1 MTTKLFQDDYTR
13 RFYSKVRG
21 YPPILADGMQ
31 SHDCPIWLVQG
42 VHIGDVMLRSDSGAI
57 EYVGINVTRD
67 ADDPRNWQQL
77 PKDFEPCFLEP
88 GIDCIDPSR
97 FPNPTVIGNAASP
110 TADFRVQPIPPAD
123 DQDHWKAKFSTN
135 AWKALS
141 CTSSGRAKLQRMAMM
156 HGAAFYYQVMNV
168 DGLELQ
174 NGDLSVVTGCHKTSY
189 WVTGLLSCGAAS
201 PRITK
206 TLLVPKVEG
215 GVAKMLPMIED
226 CLSETTPPSAA
237 PCFQSA
243 RPDTASRLENEPACV
258 AFQAFYISLKS
269 SVYNDMREPRSLRQ
283 SIWHSLPR
291 FLRPPMRTWPIH
303 DSYTPPYHPCAA
315 ISNLI
320 HSSNARVTTAVVH
333 DEEIMSVLRKVRCND
348 LGTCPSLLISSG

>member
-1 MTTKLFQDDYTR
+1 MSHFLQSLHPLCNVP
-13 RFYSKVRG
+13 YS
-21 YPPILADGMQ
+21 
-31 SHDCPIWLVQG
+31 
-42 VHIGDVMLRSDSGAI
+42 
-57 EYVGINVTRD
+57 
-67 ADDPRNWQQL
+67 
-77 PKDFEPCFLEP
+77 
-88 GIDCIDPSR
+88 
-97 FPNPTVIGNAASP
+97 
-110 TADFRVQPIPPAD
+110 

-135 AWKALS
+135 ASEGAFCALPFGGS
-141 CTSSGRAKLQRMAMM
+141 YQQCTSSGRTKLQRMAMM

-226 CLSETTPPSAA
+226 CPSETTQPSAA

-269 SVYNDMREPRSLRQ
+269 SVYNDMREPRSICQ

-303 DSYTPPYHPCAA
+303 DSYTP
-315 ISNLI
+315 
-320 HSSNARVTTAVVH
+320 VH
-333 DEEIMSVLRKVRCND
+333 R
-348 LGTCPSLLISSG
+348 LLLCKASF